1 MTVQKFTDAMP
12 ILSGPMRAGN
22 AFFAAV
28 DALPPDVRAKGA
40 RLAIEFRGAPA
51 RGGLAS
57 PSVHAA
63 LAGLLGEKPG
73 ACDADFV
80 RHVLS
85 DPNGWYEAVSE
96 LGGGQPLVV
105 RAADLVCRPDAAP
118 DALVFRLL
126 GGEDAVILEKSFS
139 PEGGEAR
146 A

>member
-1 MTVQKFTDAMP
+1 MTVQKSTDAMP

-80 RHVLS
+80 RNVLS

-96 LGGGQPLVV
+96 LGGGRPLVV
-105 RAADLVCRPDAAP
+105 RAADLICRPDAAP
-118 DALVFRLL
+118 DASVFRLL
-126 GGEDAVILEKSFS
+126 DGDDAVLFETAF
-139 PEGGEAR
+139 PEGGEVR